1 MGSAVDKARGR
12 AKELA
17 GRLTGDERL
26 EAEGR
31 TDQAKAKAREAVRK
45 LRARVRGVVDSIR
58 RS

>member
-45 LRARVRGVVDSIR
+45 LRARARGVMDSIG

>member
-12 AKELA
+12 VKELA

-45 LRARVRGVVDSIR
+45 LRARARGVMDSIR